1 LQPDDLKGISATS
14 EESIHAVFA
23 LQPRS
28 KMLFNNWSVIL
39 HAIAAGPREIAR
51 HGLYVIFISSGVAMA
66 LDLNSGLNL
75 HQPAA
80 GEKPTA

>member
-1 LQPDDLKGISATS
+1 L
-14 EESIHAVFA
+14 ERH
-23 LQPRS
+23 
-28 KMLFNNWSVIL
+28 
-39 HAIAAGPREIAR
+39 IARDCGRHREKIAR
-51 HGLYVIFISSGVAMA
+51 HGFYVIFISSGVAMA